1 MEGCREM
8 NPGDTPITVWL
19 VSVIVACVTAAGVVW
34 TMVGSMIDKAAKPGK
49 DKADS
54 VERDLAALRTH
65 IAENY
70 VSKVGLKEFRD
81 EIMSG
86 VRDIKDGMNHLNERI
101 DGVIGAQSTKRQ
113 PRPPV

>member
-1 MEGCREM
+1 M
-8 NPGDTPITVWL
+8 NPGDPPITVWL
-19 VSVIVACVTAAGVVW
+19 VSIVVASITAAGIVW

-49 DKADS
+49 EKADA
-54 VERDLAALRTH
+54 VEREIAALRTH
-65 IAENY
+65 IAESY

-101 DGVIGAQSTKRQ
+101 DGVIGAQTTKRQ
-113 PRPPV
+113 PRTPV